1 MALPVSPLSSE
12 PCGRFEETPLPPTLH
27 GVPGGT
33 GLASE
38 EVAQSC
44 WPVMPGPRA
53 CGQCL
58 TPLPPASTGGNRA
71 QRGRVA
77 EQSGAWGTGA
87 QGWFSGVPG
96 CCRWWA
102 RVGQTAGAQGG
113 RGHQLPPPWHCL
125 LTWGGAAP
133 PGTSREGWRARAWP
147 RGGPRVSPRFR
158 FLWLCLH
165 CAFVIIITERAA
177 HGLVQAC
184 SCDYITDAD
193 FQEASPGSSSEPQWR
208 PRAEPRPELP
218 SRTPPAGAA
227 PEGRAGAS
235 ARPCPDPCGHRAAW
249 PGACAGASLVSSLAP
264 PSAHVDAVCWGPG
277 RAGGADRVPH
287 PLGNSAGALVG
298 SGIYEPGWTCFSSRR
313 VFEVLGPG
321 PWGPRSVPLPPLFI
335 CATAAR
341 VRGPCASCG
350 GRGAP

>member
-1 MALPVSPLSSE
+1 MGHRCTGVVFWGSGVLPLVGPCGTDSGSPGRPRSPAAPALALPAYL
-12 PCGRFEETPLPPTLH
+12 GR
-27 GVPGGT
+27 GG
-33 GLASE
+33 
-38 EVAQSC
+38 
-44 WPVMPGPRA
+44 
-53 CGQCL
+53 
-58 TPLPPASTGGNRA
+58 STGN
-71 QRGRVA
+71 Q
-77 EQSGAWGTGA
+77 
-87 QGWFSGVPG
+87 
-96 CCRWWA
+96 
-102 RVGQTAGAQGG
+102 QGG
-113 RGHQLPPPWHCL
+113 VAGEGVARG
-125 LTWGGAAP
+125 
-133 PGTSREGWRARAWP
+133 
-147 RGGPRVSPRFR
+147 GGPRVSPRFR

-177 HGLVQAC
+177 RGLVQAR

-208 PRAEPRPELP
+208 PRAEPRPEPP

-249 PGACAGASLVSSLAP
+249 PGACAGASLVSSLAL

-321 PWGPRSVPLPPLFI
+321 PWGPRSVPLPPPFI